1 MGDLVTWRRGDL
13 LGIPA
18 YDLSEHAVAIGSTG
32 SGKTEGLLRFAY
44 GGKKVY
50 HKQIIY
56 IDAKGDERQ
65 DTPARFF
72 AAMKAAGARTIR
84 MFPSTY
90 YNGWLGD
97 ATLLY
102 NRLMAVIDYSESPYY
117 GDVAADAVRFAVF
130 APGGPPRSSREFLA
144 NLNQDRLKA
153 LYKGRPEVAA
163 IGTLDRRLLGQVQ
176 MRYRVFFGAI
186 RGQLD
191 GTLSYDGVDAI
202 YMRIRGFALRDEAP
216 RLGRF
221 LALDYAHYVDSRK
234 PRDVEAMLII
244 DEYNA
249 LHMGSEGSILFE
261 QGRSFGTSVLV
272 ASQSYAGLGE
282 RRHVERMLGAANTYV
297 LLRCSDPEEICKRI
311 GKKPRVRANWN
322 VQMGAATG
330 QGYMGVYD
338 DWKINPD
345 HVRQQERGQA
355 FIGNSGRA
363 QQILFARV
371 ELTTPQVEEGWRM
384 IRQEESEQATL
395 RAAAD
400 AQAAAQYTAATQPQS
415 QKQQKKPKPAPAPQN
430 QAQSGTKTVPPGQ
443 AGAQGTH
450 AAPTAAVPPVSPT
463 TQQTP
468 SVEPKPPDKPDEEEP
483 DRI

>member
-1 MGDLVTWRRGDL
+1 
-13 LGIPA
+13 
-18 YDLSEHAVAIGSTG
+18 
-32 SGKTEGLLRFAY
+32 
-44 GGKKVY
+44 
-50 HKQIIY
+50 
-56 IDAKGDERQ
+56 
-65 DTPARFF
+65 
-72 AAMKAAGARTIR
+72 

-117 GDVAADAVRFAVF
+117 GDVAADVVRFAIF

-191 GTLSYDGVDAI
+191 GPLSYDGVDAV

-338 DWKINPD
+338 DWKVNPD

-371 ELTTPQVEEGWRM
+371 ELTQQQVEEGWRM
-384 IRQEESEQATL
+384 IRQEESEQVAL

-400 AQAAAQYTAATQPQS
+400 AQAAAQYAAASQPQS
-415 QKQQKKPKPAPAPQN
+415 QKQPKKPKPAPQN
-430 QAQSGTKTVPPGQ
+430 QAKPAAKTVPPGP
-443 AGAQGTH
+443 AGTQG
-450 AAPTAAVPPVSPT
+450 APPAPTAAVPPVPPPA
-463 TQQTP
+463 QQMP
-468 SVEPKPPDKPDEEEP
+468 SVEPQQPGKPDEEEP